1 MDKTDVNNVNPA
13 YLSDLIKQAREIS
26 LATLNDGKWHTD
38 AFLCLC
44 MSEILGDKVPD
55 SNVDE
60 YIDTSKDYFVEYMQS
75 RTISSL
81 DRYITQVCMIVSEVH
96 HNCEAEEKQ
105 LIKNKIENLL
115 KVL

>member
-1 MDKTDVNNVNPA
+1 MDKADVNNVN
-13 YLSDLIKQAREIS
+13 LSDLIKQAREIS

-44 MSEILGDKVPD
+44 MAELLGDKVPD
-55 SNVDE
+55 SDIDE
-60 YIDTSKDYFVEYMQS
+60 YIDTSKDYFIEYMACRNTS
-75 RTISSL
+75 CL